1 MLHHGDICTLRQKY
15 PYASV
20 MIGDPILERAADF
33 EDDGHERTIAAKV
46 QSTINDVMSDTARKL
61 SRRTSLSGRDF
72 IVLEEA
78 ALDLMNYLAE
88 NPVTA
93 ALLIRTMNG
102 GGYLPDHTG
111 AVFYLAMVLGSTI
124 QTYIAEDRMRRSC
137 CKDLSAQTAM
147 DLRPLGLGA
156 MFMDLGMYALT
167 NLYGEPDEE
176 LTPAVRKQII
186 EHPLTGADMLPQ
198 SFPAAAR
205 MIVRTHHENLDGTGY
220 PAKLPADKL
229 HIFAKIIRICD
240 YYAAATAPSPEHLAC
255 SSACALWQ
263 LQHGP
268 WRHCYDPLLARM
280 FSRLIQPFPIG
291 AKLKLSD
298 GRYGVLVRYNRQ
310 EVFRPTIIIAFD
322 ERGERIPHEQIEP
335 PFCLTDAPH
344 LQIAGFA
351 GEDLK
356 YLYGP
361 DDDRP
366 VREVGAFT
374 SVHES
379 MMP

>member
-1 MLHHGDICTLRQKY
+1 MPILLPVDELSEGMRLAESFMHSGRVMITAGRMLHHGDICTLRQKY

-137 CKDLSAQTAM
+137 CGPSIA
-147 DLRPLGLGA
+147 
-156 MFMDLGMYALT
+156 
-167 NLYGEPDEE
+167 
-176 LTPAVRKQII
+176 PARI
-186 EHPLTGADMLPQ
+186 
-198 SFPAAAR
+198 
-205 MIVRTHHENLDGTGY
+205 
-220 PAKLPADKL
+220 
-229 HIFAKIIRICD
+229 AKI
-240 YYAAATAPSPEHLAC
+240 E
-255 SSACALWQ
+255 
-263 LQHGP
+263 
-268 WRHCYDPLLARM
+268 
-280 FSRLIQPFPIG
+280 
-291 AKLKLSD
+291 
-298 GRYGVLVRYNRQ
+298 
-310 EVFRPTIIIAFD
+310 
-322 ERGERIPHEQIEP
+322 
-335 PFCLTDAPH
+335 
-344 LQIAGFA
+344 
-351 GEDLK
+351 
-356 YLYGP
+356 
-361 DDDRP
+361 
-366 VREVGAFT
+366 
-374 SVHES
+374 
-379 MMP
+379 